1 MRRRDTRGTVRV
13 DLAGRTMSARHDS
26 CPYGGAPRSGDGGG
40 LVVQTKR
47 NKERAVHAILARE
60 GVPTYLPL
68 LRQWPRPAVGR
79 DVGPMFPGYV
89 FCQPD
94 PIHLRGL
101 ASCSG
106 ALRFVAFGDTP
117 ALVASEVIAYLR
129 GRAGADGVIEV
140 NPVVAGRPVTITS
153 GPLRGLE
160 AVIERR
166 LRARRRVRSCLAQ
179 RLPRAGGELPNG
191 WPGPA

>member
-1 MRRRDTRGTVRV
+1 
-13 DLAGRTMSARHDS
+13 MSTRHDS
-26 CPYGGAPRSGDGGG
+26 RPYVGALSGDGGW

-47 NKERAVHAILARE
+47 NKERAVQAILAHE

-117 ALVASEVIAYLR
+117 ALVASEVIVYLR
-129 GRAGADGVIEV
+129 ARAGADGVIEV

-153 GPLRGLE
+153 GPLRGLA
-160 AVIERR
+160 AVVERR
-166 LRARRRVRSCLAQ
+166 LTARQRVLVLLDLLHRPT
-179 RLPRAGGELPNG
+179 RVELPEE
-191 WPGPA
+191 WLRLA

>member
-1 MRRRDTRGTVRV
+1 
-13 DLAGRTMSARHDS
+13 MSTRHDS
-26 CPYGGAPRSGDGGG
+26 RPSGGVRSGDGGW

-106 ALRFVAFGDTP
+106 ALRLVAFGDTP
-117 ALVASEVIAYLR
+117 ACVASEAIAYLR
-129 GRAGADGVIEV
+129 SRAGADGVIEM

-166 LRARRRVRSCLAQ
+166 LTARQRVLVLLDLLHRPT
-179 RLPRAGGELPNG
+179 RVELPER
-191 WPGPA
+191 WLRLA

>member
-1 MRRRDTRGTVRV
+1 
-13 DLAGRTMSARHDS
+13 MSALHDS
-26 CPYGGAPRSGDGGG
+26 CPYGEARSGDGGW

-47 NKERAVHAILARE
+47 YKERAVEASLVRD

-68 LRQWPRPAVGR
+68 LRQWPRPAVGG

-94 PIHLRGL
+94 PSHLSGL

-106 ALRFVAFGDTP
+106 ALRLVTFGDTP
-117 ALVASEVIAYLR
+117 ARVASEVIAYLR
-129 GRAGADGVIEV
+129 GRAGTDGVIEM
-140 NPVVAGRPVTITS
+140 NPVVAGRPVTITG

-160 AVIERR
+160 AIIERR
-166 LRARRRVRSCLAQ
+166 LTARQRVLVLLDLLHRPT
-179 RLPRAGGELPNG
+179 RVELPEQ
-191 WPGPA
+191 WLRLA

>member
-1 MRRRDTRGTVRV
+1 M
-13 DLAGRTMSARHDS
+13 
-26 CPYGGAPRSGDGGG
+26 
-40 LVVQTKR
+40 
-47 NKERAVHAILARE
+47 EAILAHE

-68 LRQWPRPAVGR
+68 LRQWPRPAVGG
-79 DVGPMFPGYV
+79 DVGPMFPSYV

-94 PIHLRGL
+94 PLHLSGL

-106 ALRFVAFGDTP
+106 ALRLVAFGDTP
-117 ALVASEVIAYLR
+117 ARVPSDVIVYLR
-129 GRAGADGVIEV
+129 ERAGADGIIEM

-166 LRARRRVRSCLAQ
+166 LTARQRVLVLLDLLHRPT
-179 RLPRAGGELPNG
+179 RVELPDK
-191 WPGPA
+191 WLRLA

>member
-1 MRRRDTRGTVRV
+1 MSTR
-13 DLAGRTMSARHDS
+13 HHS
-26 CPYGGAPRSGDGGG
+26 CPYGGARSGDGGW

-47 NKERAVHAILARE
+47 NKERAVQAILARE

-68 LRQWPRPAVGR
+68 LRQWPRPAVGG
-79 DVGPMFPGYV
+79 DVGPMFPSYV

-94 PIHLRGL
+94 PTHLSGL

-106 ALRFVAFGDTP
+106 ALRLVAFGDTP
-117 ALVASEVIAYLR
+117 ACVASEVIAYLR
-129 GRAGADGVIEV
+129 GRAGVDGVIEV

-166 LRARRRVRSCLAQ
+166 LTARQRVLVLLDLLHRPT
-179 RLPRAGGELPNG
+179 RVELPEQ
-191 WPGPA
+191 WLRLV

>member
-1 MRRRDTRGTVRV
+1 M
-13 DLAGRTMSARHDS
+13 
-26 CPYGGAPRSGDGGG
+26 
-40 LVVQTKR
+40 VQTKR
-47 NKERAVHAILARE
+47 NKERAVQVILARD

-68 LRQWPRPAVGR
+68 LRQWPRPAVGG

-94 PIHLRGL
+94 PIHLSGL
-101 ASCSG
+101 ATCSG
-106 ALRFVAFGDTP
+106 ALRLVAFGDTP

-129 GRAGADGVIEV
+129 ARAGADGVIEV
-140 NPVVAGRPVTITS
+140 NAVVAGRPVTITS

-166 LRARRRVRSCLAQ
+166 LTARQRVLVLLDLLHRPT
-179 RLPRAGGELPNG
+179 RVELPER
-191 WPGPA
+191 WLRLA